1 LLPRAAMALPKGQLY
16 CINSFFFIRYF
27 NVTNVSYC
35 EVTTIFLI
43 KDTKM
48 NYY

>member
-1 LLPRAAMALPKGQLY
+1 MKQDFM
-16 CINSFFFIRYF
+16 CYF
-27 NVTNVSYC
+27 DVTNISYC

-43 KDTKM
+43 KDTKV